1 MDGVEVGSGAVVRR
15 AIIDKQVVVPPGAVI
30 GDDPAGDPRFTVSRG
45 GVVVIGKHQVIE
57 AGPG

>member
-1 MDGVEVGSGAVVRR
+1 MDGVEIGKGAVVRR

-30 GDDPAGDPRFTVSRG
+30 GNDPAGDPRFSVSKS

-57 AGPG
+57 AGPA